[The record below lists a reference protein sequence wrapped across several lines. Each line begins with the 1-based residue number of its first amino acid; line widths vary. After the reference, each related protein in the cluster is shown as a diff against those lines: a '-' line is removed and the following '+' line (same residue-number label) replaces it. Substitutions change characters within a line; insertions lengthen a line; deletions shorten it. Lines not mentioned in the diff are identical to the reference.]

1 MTHAD
6 PAFAPPLV
14 VCGESLLDVFQERA
28 TPGGMLLDAV
38 VGGSPLNVAIGLARL
53 GLPTWFLGGLS
64 SDFMG
69 ERIRAHMAQEGLGL
83 EALVT
88 CDAPTTLSLIG
99 VDAAG
104 VPSYRFYGHGGADRQ
119 LRPEHL
125 RRLPARIAALHVGSY
140 ACVVEPIGSTIRE
153 LVQARCAD
161 TLIAYDPNIRLNV
174 EPDIEVWQAM
184 LGWMS
189 YRAHLIKLSD
199 EDFERLYPGQD
210 PAALAQ
216 RWLQAGV
223 KLVVLTRGG
232 QGASAWQRG
241 ADGADVQVDVA
252 APRIEVIDTVGAG
265 DTVQAAMLTWLH
277 EHDRLSP
284 AGLAGLDAEQ
294 VRDLLDFAVRAA
306 AVTCTRRGP
315 DMPRRGEVD

>member
-1 MTHAD
+1 MTHSSSTSV
-6 PAFAPPLV
+6 PPLV
-14 VCGESLLDVFQERA
+14 VCGESLLDVFQDRA
-28 TPGGMLLDAV
+28 TPGGLLLDAV
-38 VGGSPLNVAIGLARL
+38 VGGSPLNVAIGLTRL
-53 GLPTWFLGGLS
+53 GVPTWFLGGLS
-64 SDFMG
+64 SDFLG

-83 EALVT
+83 EALALG
-88 CDAPTTLSLIG
+88 DAPTTLSLIG

-125 RRLPARIAALHVGSY
+125 RCLPSRIAALHVGSY

-199 EDFERLYPGQD
+199 EDFERLYPGQA
-210 PAALAQ
+210 PEVLAQ

-223 KLVVLTRGG
+223 KLVVMTRGG
-232 QGASAWQRG
+232 QGAFAWHRSG
-241 ADGADVQVDVA
+241 GVIEVA
-252 APRIEVIDTVGAG
+252 APHITVADTVGAG

-277 EHDRLSP
+277 EHDRLTP
-284 AGLAGLDAEQ
+284 AGLAGLDAAQ
-294 VRDLLDFAVRAA
+294 VRELLGFAVRAA
-306 AVTCTRRGP
+306 AITCTRRGP
-315 DMPRRGEVD
+315 DMPRRDQLIA